1 MQYPVQNLSVGPR
14 TAPLE
19 WLLMRIDSPL
29 YRLMNAR
36 WFRYAGGSL
45 AGLAVILMV
54 VGSAIVAKEAR
65 TTQPLVSITSR
76 QVPAAKHT
84 LARSDSELVQSP
96 RISHSRETASSATKP
111 ALPKL
116 DTSDRRWF
124 NGRPIR
130 PSKVV
135 WMQVTAYS
143 PGPESCAPFADGKT
157 ATLHSVFTN
166 AMKLVAADTSILP
179 FGSLVSVPG
188 YDQQRVVP
196 VLDRGAAI
204 KGMELDVLFP
214 TAQEA
219 RSWGVQ
225 RLPVVIWEY
234 ADGKPLDDPRD
245 FR

>member
-1 MQYPVQNLSVGPR
+1 
-14 TAPLE
+14 
-19 WLLMRIDSPL
+19 MRIDSPF
-29 YRLMNAR
+29 YRLMNAS
-36 WFRYAGGSL
+36 WFRSLFGSL
-45 AGLAVILMV
+45 GVVLIVMMV
-54 VGSAIVAKEAR
+54 VGSAILAKEAR
-65 TTQPLVSITSR
+65 STQPLVSLSARPAPTTNQNLAHNTAHSHQIT
-76 QVPAAKHT
+76 QT
-84 LARSDSELVQSP
+84 ARRTVDSTHAV
-96 RISHSRETASSATKP
+96 RV

-116 DTSDRRWF
+116 DTTETRWF

-130 PSKVV
+130 PAKVV

-214 TAQEA
+214 TAKEA
-219 RSWGVQ
+219 RQWGVQ

-234 ADGKPLDDPRD
+234 ADGKPADDPRR

>member
-1 MQYPVQNLSVGPR
+1 
-14 TAPLE
+14 
-19 WLLMRIDSPL
+19 MRIDSPM
-29 YRLMNAR
+29 YRLMNAC
-36 WFRYAGGSL
+36 WFRSMCGAT
-45 AGLAVILMV
+45 AVVFIVTMV
-54 VGSAIVAKEAR
+54 VGSAILAKEAR
-65 TTQPLVSITSR
+65 NTQPLVSLSMR
-76 QVPAAKHT
+76 PSPAANQN
-84 LARSDSELVQSP
+84 LAHVTPGSPHITQTSGRRVDSTHAHRV
-96 RISHSRETASSATKP
+96 

-116 DTSDRRWF
+116 DTSETRWF
-124 NGRPIR
+124 NGRPVR
-130 PSKVV
+130 PAKVV

-157 ATLHSVFTN
+157 ATLHSVYTN

-214 TAQEA
+214 TAKEA
-219 RSWGVQ
+219 RQWGVQ

-234 ADGKPLDDPRD
+234 ADGKPADDPRH